1 MSRRRNR
8 TMEPVEFWRLADDDR
23 ELVDRVTAGLG
34 RNAGRVLAYLLLR
47 REHDAVDDPRATQLQ
62 LRVGTG
68 VNRKA
73 VSDALSRL
81 DRDGLVTQTTIR
93 EHTRGRPPKAW
104 HVTADQQALLERVY
118 TVHAGDLREQA
129 ATVAGIDGTPERDHE
144 SSPDPTGDP
153 GTADATV
160 ALNWHPNA
168 LHVPLYAADCSGAF
182 ARRDLEVTFD
192 HHRGS
197 HRALDA
203 VIEGDAD
210 VGLVGGGTLVRAWTA
225 DAPVVP
231 VGVLYQRATT
241 VLYTTREQFG
251 EPLERVDQLR
261 GCRIATALGSETCL
275 LARLFLSQTDV
286 LDDLTVVDTAGEEET
301 ALSDGDADVATGSF
315 SDPIELADAGVTVD
329 TLHVGEGFP
338 IYGPTLVVREET
350 LREAP
355 SFVDRILAGTTAGW
369 AEAQR
374 RPKPAVQ
381 AVAEASD
388 KPPATVRQL
397 FDHAVEEFGT
407 SDAMRTHGWG
417 WQRADTWERLDTVL
431 SHGDLL
437 EGPP

>member
-1 MSRRRNR
+1 
-8 TMEPVEFWRLADDDR
+8 MESVEFWQLADDDR
-23 ELVDRVTAGLG
+23 ELVDQITAGLG
-34 RNAGRVLAYLLLR
+34 RNAGRVLAYLLLCH
-47 REHDAVDDPRATQLQ
+47 EHAAVEDPRATQLM

-104 HVTADQQALLERVY
+104 HVTADRDSLLERVY
-118 TVHAGDLREQA
+118 AVHARDLREQA
-129 ATVAGIDGTPERDHE
+129 AAVAGIEQNQVPNQE
-144 SSPDPTGDP
+144 SPSNPVPADDSETDDRE
-153 GTADATV
+153 TATVTV

-168 LHVPLYAADCSGAF
+168 LHVPLYAADCRGEF
-182 ARRDLEVTFD
+182 DRRDLEISFD

-203 VIEGDAD
+203 VVDGDAD
-210 VGLVGGGTLVRAWTA
+210 VGLVGGGTLVRARPA

-251 EPLERVDQLR
+251 EALERVDQLR
-261 GCRIATALGSETCL
+261 GCRIATARGSETCL

-301 ALSDGDADVATGSF
+301 ALRDGDADVATGAF
-315 SDPIELADAGVTVD
+315 SDPIQLADAGVTVD

-350 LREAP
+350 LRKAP
-355 SFVDRILAGTTAGW
+355 SLVDRVLAGTTAGW

-374 RPKPAVQ
+374 RPESAGQ
-381 AVAEASD
+381 AIAEASD
-388 KPPATVRQL
+388 KSPATVRRL

-431 SHGDLL
+431 SHSDLL
-437 EGPP
+437 EGSP